1 MDMTRRNSRESGLS
15 LIELIVAMGLSLAVL
30 AGAYNLFKSQTRVH
44 LIHNQVMGLQDS
56 ARFAFDSIV
65 RDLQMAGYDAEG
77 SRVFGI
83 TAYEDSDFAF
93 NDESTLSLT
102 VTNQIYFTT
111 DSDGDSEID
120 NNSSERFGYRLNSGN
135 LESAS
140 ISTADGSIS
149 SWDILIDNVETLSFV
164 YTYSNGTLSSTVGL
178 PNNAAANRHFRDI
191 RSVTVS
197 LRVKASQ
204 PDPGYTDPDS
214 GDNYRRTTLTGK
226 VFPRN
231 LSF

>member
-1 MDMTRRNSRESGLS
+1 
-15 LIELIVAMGLSLAVL
+15 
-30 AGAYNLFKSQTRVH
+30 
-44 LIHNQVMGLQDS
+44 
-56 ARFAFDSIV
+56 
-65 RDLQMAGYDAEG
+65 MAGYDAEG

-140 ISTADGSIS
+140 ISTTDGSIP
-149 SWDILIDNVETLSFV
+149 SWNLLIDNVETLSFV

-197 LRVKASQ
+197 LRVA
-204 PDPGYTDPDS
+204 
-214 GDNYRRTTLTGK
+214 TTIEG
-226 VFPRN
+226 PR
-231 LSF
+231 